1 MPSTDSI
8 SQQWSSG
15 VGWWWRMVAVNQPY
29 KYRIKLGRTV
39 GLCILLVWKN
49 LCPSGRRIPRRA
61 GARNLGILV

>member
-29 KYRIKLGRTV
+29 KYRTKLGRTV
-39 GLCILLVWKN
+39 GYAYCLCE
-49 LCPSGRRIPRRA
+49 RIFAP
-61 GARNLGILV
+61 LGDAFPEELGPEI